1 MLARLVLM
9 HNARIEA
16 ERSNENA
23 VPVKTADIADKVVI
37 HSISTIGDYHQ
48 IHDKGEYGMKKSVL
62 LAVLALSLAS
72 VAMADET
79 NNPVG
84 SIELVAPTR
93 NGQAESGG
101 CCACPADPIVTGDAY
116 IGATN
121 RYMFRGLQLNAP
133 GSFNVQGGVDLT
145 YRAFTLSYWTNSQ
158 NRFSGYRK
166 AKVTENDIILD
177 YAIPY
182 TLQINKD
189 LIVKFNVGTQYFS
202 LDAWEDTNEFY
213 FKAATDPGKLPV
225 DLALQVYWDNLEAKR
240 AGLYYT
246 LSASHKF
253 EIVHKLFDAN
263 VGALVSFNQRNNN
276 AISASP
282 GDGSDPRDGGY
293 NGWHDYELTATLN
306 YTPTANITISPSY
319 QFSDAISG
327 KAHDIAGVS
336 QKSTFAIKA
345 MFSF

>member
-1 MLARLVLM
+1 
-9 HNARIEA
+9 
-16 ERSNENA
+16 
-23 VPVKTADIADKVVI
+23 
-37 HSISTIGDYHQ
+37 
-48 IHDKGEYGMKKSVL
+48 MKKSVL

-182 TLQINKD
+182 TYQINKD
-189 LIVKFNVGTQYFS
+189 LVVKFNVGTQYFA
-202 LDAWEDTNEFY
+202 LDGIEDTNEFY

-246 LSASHKF
+246 FTASHKF
-253 EIVHKLFDAN
+253 DLVHKLFDAN
-263 VGALVSFNQRNNN
+263 IGALVSYNQRNF
-276 AISASP
+276 SAMGTVTDDS
-282 GDGSDPRDGGY
+282 GNSVLRDGSDPRDGGY

-306 YTPTANITISPSY
+306 YTPTANLTISPSY